1 MQVCIN
7 VLMELFEDRK
17 KILEYF
23 NNHGILV
30 SPEALNIILNNSMG
44 QFLNE
49 IASPDVLNSGYLT
62 ENDVKKLIKKPERK
76 KMDFEVYMPDI
87 KAHSS
92 VEDFR
97 EMFVD
102 RYERLNK
109 MIVQSSEMRG
119 TYSIK
124 TAKKSSGKVK
134 IVGMVSEVSTTKN
147 GHKRV
152 LLEDLD
158 DNINVFL
165 LKNKGLSNELILED
179 EVIGV
184 IGSISN
190 SGKDPVLFADEIIR
204 PDIPYKMIDEEKKP
218 PVYVASLSDIHVGS
232 KTFRKDD
239 FNKMISWIKRSDEEA
254 SSLKYLI
261 LSGDVVDGI
270 GVYPGQEKDL
280 SILNPYE
287 QYKELAD
294 YVNQIP
300 EDINIFIMPGNHD
313 IVRLAEPQ
321 PLFSNKIKDFFNN
334 NVTLLPNPYNLRLED
349 KNVLIYHGMSL
360 NDMIEL
366 VPGAS
371 YASVGSAI
379 EELLKR
385 RHLAPV
391 YGGKTPIIP
400 YKRDY
405 HVIEEVPDIFIT
417 GHIHS
422 FSQGNYKGVRY
433 INASTWQSQTDYQKM
448 MNFSPNPSIM
458 TLFDLHSKTTILKD
472 FK

>member
-1 MQVCIN
+1 MVTKDA
-7 VLMELFEDRK
+7 LDR
-17 KILEYF
+17 
-23 NNHGILV
+23 
-30 SPEALNIILNNSMG
+30 ILNASMG
-44 QFLNE
+44 ELLPKMLSQE
-49 IASPDVLNSGYLT
+49 VIQSGLLT
-62 ENDVKKLIKKPERK
+62 ENDVLKLIVNPKRK
-76 KMDFEVYMPDI
+76 RMDFELNIPDI

-102 RYERLNK
+102 RYQRLEK
-109 MIVQSSEMRG
+109 IIIQSSEMRG
-119 TYSIK
+119 TSSIK
-124 TAKKSSGKVK
+124 TSIKMQGRVK
-134 IVGMVSEVSTTKN
+134 IVGMVSDVSVTKN
-147 GHKRV
+147 GHKRL

-158 DNINVFL
+158 DSISVFL
-165 LKNKGLSNELILED
+165 LKNKGLNNELILED

-184 IGSISN
+184 VGSIS
-190 SGKDPVLFADEIIR
+190 STGKDSVLFADEIIR
-204 PDIPYKMIDEEKKP
+204 PDIPYRMIDEQKKE
-218 PVYVASLSDIHVGS
+218 PVYVASLSDIHIGS
-232 KTFRKDD
+232 KTFRHDD
-239 FNKMISWIKRSDEEA
+239 FMKMISWIKASSDEA
-254 SSLKYLI
+254 ASLKYLI

-270 GVYPGQEKDL
+270 GVYPGQENDL
-280 SILNPYE
+280 EIVNPFE
-287 QYKELAD
+287 QYEKLAE
-294 YVNQIP
+294 YINQIP
-300 EDINIFIMPGNHD
+300 EDINIFLMPGNHD

-321 PLFSNKIKDFFNN
+321 PIFSKKISDFFNN
-334 NVTLLPNPYNLRLED
+334 NVTMLPNPFNLELEG

-366 VPGAS
+366 VPGAT

-400 YKRDY
+400 SKRDY
-405 HVIEEVPDIFIT
+405 HVIEKVPDIFIT

-422 FSQGNYKGVRY
+422 FSQGNYRGVRY

-458 TLFDLHSKTTILKD
+458 TLFDLHSQTQIIKNFSEL
-472 FK
+472 

>member
-1 MQVCIN
+1 
-7 VLMELFEDRK
+7 MELFEDRR

-23 NNHGILV
+23 QGHGILV
-30 SPEALNIILNNSMG
+30 SPGALDIILNNSMG

-49 IASPDVLNSGYLT
+49 IASPDVLSSGYLT

-76 KMDFEVYMPDI
+76 KMNFEVYIPDI

-102 RYERLNK
+102 RYERLSK
-109 MIVQSSEMRG
+109 MVIQSSEMRG
-119 TYSIK
+119 TYAIK
-124 TAKKSSGKVK
+124 TAKKASGKVK
-134 IVGMVSEVSTTKN
+134 IVGMVSEISNTKN

-165 LKNKGLSNELILED
+165 LKNKGLNNELILED

-190 SGKDPVLFADEIIR
+190 SGKDPVIFADEIIR

-239 FNKMISWIKRSDEEA
+239 FNKMISWIKSSNEEA
-254 SSLKYLI
+254 ESLKYLI

-270 GVYPGQEKDL
+270 GVYPGQENDL
-280 SILNPYE
+280 AVLNPYK
-287 QYKELAD
+287 QYETLAD

-321 PLFSNKIKDFFNN
+321 PLFSSKIKDFFNS

-405 HVIEEVPDIFIT
+405 HVIEDVPDIFIT

-422 FSQGNYKGVRY
+422 FSQGNYKGIRY

>member
-1 MQVCIN
+1 MDLI
-7 VLMELFEDRK
+7 EDRK
-17 KILEYF
+17 KVLMYFQSKGVIVTKNALDVILD
-23 NNHGILV
+23 
-30 SPEALNIILNNSMG
+30 SSMG
-44 QFLNE
+44 ELLPKMVTDE
-49 IASPDVLNSGYLT
+49 IQAEGYLT
-62 ENDVKKLIKKPERK
+62 ENDVLKLIRNPERK
-76 KMDFEVYMPDI
+76 KMDFEVYIPDI

-97 EMFVD
+97 EMFMD
-102 RYERLNK
+102 RYERLRK
-109 MIVQSSEMRG
+109 IIVQSSEMRG
-119 TYSIK
+119 TYTIRS
-124 TAKKSSGKVK
+124 AKKAQGKVK
-134 IVGMVSEVSTTKN
+134 IVGMVSDVTTTKN
-147 GHKRV
+147 GHKRL

-158 DNINVFL
+158 DNISVFL
-165 LKNKGLSNELILED
+165 LKGKGMSNELILED
-179 EVIGV
+179 EVLGV

-190 SGKDPVLFADEIIR
+190 TGKDSVLFADELIR
-204 PDIPYKMIDEEKKP
+204 PDIPYKLIDEQKKD
-218 PVYVASLSDIHVGS
+218 PVFVASLSDIHVGS
-232 KTFRKDD
+232 KTFRKND
-239 FNKMISWIKRSDEEA
+239 FLKMISWIKASNEEA
-254 SSLKYLI
+254 SKLKYLI

-270 GVYPGQEKDL
+270 GVYPGQDKDL
-280 SILNPYE
+280 EILNPYE
-287 QYKELAD
+287 QYEKLAE
-294 YVNQIP
+294 YVNDIP

-321 PLFSNKIKDFFNN
+321 PVFSQKIKSFFNG
-334 NVTLLPNPYNLRLED
+334 NVTLLPNPYNLVLEN

-371 YASVGSAI
+371 YASVGSSI

-400 YKRDY
+400 SKRDY
-405 HVIEEVPDIFIT
+405 HVIEQVPDIFIT

-422 FSQGNYKGVRY
+422 FSQGNYRGVRY

-458 TLFDLHSKTTILKD
+458 TLFDLNSKTQIIKD
-472 FK
+472 FKES

>member
-1 MQVCIN
+1 MD
-7 VLMELFEDRK
+7 LFDDRT
-17 KILEYF
+17 KILAYF
-23 NNHGILV
+23 QNKGIMV
-30 SPEALNIILNNSMG
+30 TRDA
-44 QFLNE
+44 LNE
-49 IASPDVLNSGYLT
+49 ILNKSMGELIPRMVTDEILDAGYLT
-62 ENDVKKLIKKPERK
+62 EDDVLKLIRNPKRQ
-76 KMDFEVYMPDI
+76 KMDFEVNIPDI

-102 RYERLNK
+102 RYTRLEK
-109 MIVQSSEMRG
+109 IVAQSAEMRG
-119 TYSIK
+119 TSSIK
-124 TAKKSSGKVK
+124 NAKKMQGKIK
-134 IVGMVSEVSTTKN
+134 IVGMVSDISTTKN
-147 GHKRV
+147 GHKRM

-165 LKNKGLSNELILED
+165 LKSKGLNNELILED
-179 EVIGV
+179 EVLGV

-190 SGKDPVLFADEIIR
+190 SGKDTVMFADEIIR
-204 PDIPYKMIDEEKKP
+204 PDIPYKMIDEEISE
-218 PVYVASLSDIHVGS
+218 PVYVASLSDIHIGS
-232 KTFRKDD
+232 KTFRNDD
-239 FNKMISWIKRSDEEA
+239 FTRMISWIKASSEEA
-254 SSLKYLI
+254 EKLKYLI

-270 GVYPGQEKDL
+270 GVYPGQENDL
-280 SILNPYE
+280 EIINPFE
-287 QYKELAD
+287 QYEKLAE
-294 YVNQIP
+294 YINEIP
-300 EDINIFIMPGNHD
+300 EDINIFLMPGNHD

-321 PLFSNKIKDFFNN
+321 PVFSDKIRSFFNS
-334 NVTLLPNPYNLRLED
+334 NVTLLPNPYNLELEG
-349 KNVLIYHGMSL
+349 KNVLVYHGMSL

-400 YKRDY
+400 SNKDY
-405 HVIEEVPDIFIT
+405 HVIEKVPDIFIT

-422 FSQGNYKGVRY
+422 FSQGNYHGVRY

-458 TLFDLHSKTTILKD
+458 TLFDLHSKTQILKK
-472 FK
+472 FKES

>member
-1 MQVCIN
+1 MDLIDN
-7 VLMELFEDRK
+7 RKDVLTYFQSKGIIVTKTALDV
-17 KILEYF
+17 ILD
-23 NNHGILV
+23 
-30 SPEALNIILNNSMG
+30 SSMG
-44 QFLNE
+44 ELLPKMITKE
-49 IASPDVLNSGYLT
+49 VLDVGFLT
-62 ENDVKKLIKKPERK
+62 ENDVLKLIRNPQRK
-76 KMDFEVYMPDI
+76 KMDFEVYIPDI

-92 VEDFR
+92 VEDFQ
-97 EMFVD
+97 EMFTD
-102 RYERLNK
+102 RYERLRK
-109 MIVQSSEMRG
+109 IIVQSSEMRG
-119 TYSIK
+119 TYAIK
-124 TAKKSSGKVK
+124 SAKKTQGKVK

-147 GHKRV
+147 GHKRL

-165 LKNKGLSNELILED
+165 LKGKGMNSELILED

-184 IGSISN
+184 IGSVSN
-190 SGKDPVLFADEIIR
+190 TGKDPVLFADEIIR
-204 PDIPYKMIDEEKKP
+204 PDIPYKLIDEQKKD
-218 PVYVASLSDIHVGS
+218 PVFVASLSDIHVGS
-232 KTFRKDD
+232 KTFRKND
-239 FNKMISWIKRSDEEA
+239 FMKMISWIKSSAEEA
-254 SSLKYLI
+254 SKLKYLI

-270 GVYPGQEKDL
+270 GVYPGQDKDL
-280 SILNPYE
+280 EILNPFE
-287 QYKELAD
+287 QYEKLAE
-294 YVNQIP
+294 YINIIP
-300 EDINIFIMPGNHD
+300 DDINIFIMPGNHD

-321 PLFSNKIKDFFNN
+321 PVLSRRIKDFFNE
-334 NVTLLPNPYNLRLED
+334 NVTLLPNPYNLVLEN

-371 YASVGSAI
+371 YASVGSSI

-400 YKRDY
+400 SKRDY
-405 HVIEEVPDIFIT
+405 HVIEQVPDIFIT

-422 FSQGNYKGVRY
+422 FSQGNYRGVRY

-458 TLFDLHSKTTILKD
+458 TLFDLNSKTQIIKD
-472 FK
+472 FKES

>member
-1 MQVCIN
+1 M
-7 VLMELFEDRK
+7 MDLFENRK
-17 KILEYF
+17 KVLTYF
-23 NNHGILV
+23 TERGIAV
-30 SPEALNIILNNSMG
+30 TTDALNKILDTGMG
-44 QFLNE
+44 ELLPHLVTQE
-49 IASPDVLNSGYLT
+49 VLDAGYLT
-62 ENDVKKLIKKPERK
+62 INDVLKLIREPERR

-102 RYERLNK
+102 RYERLK
-109 MIVQSSEMRG
+109 KIVVQSSEMRG
-119 TYSIK
+119 TYTIK
-124 TAKKSSGKVK
+124 SAKKAQGKVK
-134 IVGMVSEVSTTKN
+134 IVGMVSDVGSTKN
-147 GHKRV
+147 GHKKL

-158 DNINVFL
+158 DSITVFL
-165 LKNKGLSNELILED
+165 LKGKGLNNELILED
-179 EVIGV
+179 EVLGV
-184 IGSISN
+184 IGSVSAN
-190 SGKDPVLFADEIIR
+190 GKEPVLFADEIIR
-204 PDIPYKMIDEEKKP
+204 PDIPYRMIDEQKKD
-218 PVYVASLSDIHVGS
+218 PVFVASLSDIHVGS
-232 KTFRKDD
+232 KTFRKND
-239 FNKMISWIKRSDEEA
+239 FLKMISWIKASREEA
-254 SSLKYLI
+254 SRLKYLI

-270 GVYPGQEKDL
+270 GVYPGQDRDL
-280 SILNPYE
+280 EILNPYE
-287 QYKELAD
+287 QYQQLAE
-294 YVNQIP
+294 YVNMIP
-300 EDINIFIMPGNHD
+300 EEINIFIMPGNHD

-321 PLFSNKIKDFFNN
+321 PVFSEKIKSFFNPN
-334 NVTLLPNPYNLRLED
+334 ITLLPNPYNLVLEN

-379 EELLKR
+379 EELLRR

-400 YKRDY
+400 SKRDY
-405 HVIEEVPDIFIT
+405 HVIEQVPDIFIT

-422 FSQGNYKGVRY
+422 FSEGNYRGVRY

-458 TLFDLHSKTTILKD
+458 TLFDLNSKTQIIKD
-472 FK
+472 FKES